1 MLFLYNAKF
10 HSMNTKWYILLFGL
24 ILISCSKHKKQASFA
39 GGKVSLCIESIDLG
53 CAPEFLT
60 DYSTQMVLSQV
71 FEGLVSMDTKE
82 LTIKPQLA
90 KKIDIKNDGLTY
102 EFTLRDKVY
111 FHDFGDSDSDRLL
124 TTDDVVYSI
133 EKACRK
139 IKNKTPS
146 WAYSIAYQET
156 LEGAD
161 DFHSGKAK
169 TISGLHVKGNK
180 IIMKLLRKDNNF
192 LQKLSLVCCAI
203 QSSKLTE
210 NNESKLGT
218 GPFSLMPENMDE
230 SRIFLMKNED
240 YYGFDKKGNALPYL
254 DTLEFV
260 LNSKKLQQL
269 ELFENHEIDM
279 IIGLPTS
286 RITKML
292 EGRLD
297 DFNSKPPLFVL
308 HNNPQL
314 VTNYYYFDIT
324 DPRFKDKRVRQAF
337 NYAVDKAKIG
347 RNILQ
352 NQYYEIGKYG
362 IIPPISSIY
371 RGYDFELIK
380 QNSYTYDPEK
390 AQKLLAEAGYANGK
404 GFGTVVLRFN
414 INDVHS
420 AVADEF
426 SKQIRQVLNI
436 NVNIDGSSFEQL
448 QKDEEKG
455 NGDIFRSAWAAD
467 YPGEETFLM
476 NFYGKKVPAKRSE
489 SSIVN
494 QSRYQNPQF
503 DKLFEKALHEPKIK
517 KKRQYYSLAEIE
529 LMKDPP
535 IIPLWYNGELE
546 IVYSNVRNLNV
557 NPLDLFIFKEVYLKK
572 WTTKEYR
579 EFMKKKS

>member
-1 MLFLYNAKF
+1 MR
-10 HSMNTKWYILLFGL
+10 TRWYILLFGL
-24 ILISCSKHKKQASFA
+24 LVLSCSKHKKQASFA
-39 GGKVSLCIESIDLG
+39 GGKVSLCIESLDL
-53 CAPEFLT
+53 AAEPEFVI
-60 DYSTQMVLSQV
+60 DYSTQMILSQV
-71 FEGLVSMDTKE
+71 FEGLVSMDPKE

-90 KKIDIKNDGLTY
+90 KKINIKNDGLTY
-102 EFTLRDKVY
+102 EFTLRDNVY
-111 FHDFGDSDSDRLL
+111 FHDFGDSDSDRKF
-124 TTDDVVYSI
+124 TPEDVVFSI

-139 IKNKTPS
+139 LESKTPS
-146 WAYSIAYQET
+146 LAYSIAYQST

-161 DFHSGKAK
+161 KFHQGKSNK
-169 TISGLHVKGNK
+169 ISGLRIKGNK
-180 IIMKLLRKDNNF
+180 IIMNLVRKDDNF
-192 LQKLSLVCCAI
+192 LQKLSLVYCAI
-203 QSSKLTE
+203 QSSKLSK
-210 NNESKLGT
+210 NGESKIGT
-218 GPFSLMPENMDE
+218 GPFCLMPENINDA
-230 SRIFLMKNED
+230 RIHLLKNED
-240 YYGFDKKGNALPYL
+240 YYGYDKKGNSLPYL

-269 ELFENHEIDM
+269 ELFENKEIDM

-297 DFNSKPPLFVL
+297 DFNSKPPLFIL

-314 VTNYYYFDIT
+314 VTNYYYFDNT
-324 DPRFKDKRVRQAF
+324 DPRFQSKKVRQAF
-337 NYAVDKAKIG
+337 NYAIDKAKIG

-362 IIPPISSIY
+362 IIPPVSSIF
-371 RGYDFELIK
+371 RGYDFDLINK
-380 QNSYTYDPEK
+380 NSYSYDPDK
-390 AQKLLAEAGYANGK
+390 ARKLLAEAGYPNGK
-404 GFGTVVLRFN
+404 NFGTVVLRFN

-455 NGDIFRSAWAAD
+455 NGDIFRAAWAAD
-467 YPGEETFLM
+467 YPSEETFLL
-476 NFYGKKVPAKRSE
+476 NFYGKKVPLSRGE

-494 QSRYQNPQF
+494 QARYKNPLF
-503 DKLFEKALHEPKIK
+503 DEFFEKASRETKIK
-517 KKRQYYSLAEIE
+517 KKREFYELAEIE

-546 IVYSNVRNLNV
+546 IVYSYVRNLNV
-557 NPLDLFIFKEVYLKK
+557 NPLDLFIFREVYLKE
-572 WTTKEYR
+572 WTIKEYR
-579 EFMKKKS
+579 EFMKRKS